1 MIPQKFTSC
10 HFLILSCIKTV
21 SFPLSS
27 SSVHSG
33 GAGRV
38 EAGRGIGLRFPRYI
52 RDREDKKAELATTA
66 EQIVE
71 MFHNQGL
78 TSEGGGAAGGGADDD
93 DDWL

>member
-1 MIPQKFTSC
+1 M
-10 HFLILSCIKTV
+10 
-21 SFPLSS
+21 
-27 SSVHSG
+27 
-33 GAGRV
+33 

-78 TSEGGGAAGGGADDD
+78 TSEGGGGAAAADDD